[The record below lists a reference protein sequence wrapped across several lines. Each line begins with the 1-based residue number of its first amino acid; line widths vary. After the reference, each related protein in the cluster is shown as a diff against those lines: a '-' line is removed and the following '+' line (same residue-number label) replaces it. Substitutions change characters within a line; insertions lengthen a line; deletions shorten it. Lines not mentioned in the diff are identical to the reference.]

1 MAKNTVVKN
10 KVALNSCYGI
20 SAMSNSEHLGNGTNL
35 NRAKIISKIIINR
48 DGFLYADTDGTY
60 VIDLDKNKK

>member
-1 MAKNTVVKN
+1 MAKNAVVKN

-20 SAMSNSEHLGNGTNL
+20 SAMPNSDYLGNDTNL
-35 NRAKIISKIIINR
+35 NNAKIISKIITNR

-60 VIDLDKNKK
+60 VIDKNKK